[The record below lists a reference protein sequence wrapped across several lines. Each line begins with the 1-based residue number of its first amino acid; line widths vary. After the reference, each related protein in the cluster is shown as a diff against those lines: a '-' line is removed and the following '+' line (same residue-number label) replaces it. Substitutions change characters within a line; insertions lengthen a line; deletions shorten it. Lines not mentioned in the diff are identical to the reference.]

1 MPDWT
6 CRERVDDRGQ
16 VSDDWLRP
24 LGETGLVVSAIG
36 AGGGP
41 LGNMPET
48 FGSDVDADQGIA
60 TVRRI
65 LAGPI
70 TFLDTSNVYGGGDS
84 ERRIGRALGEVGGL
98 PAGFVLATKVD
109 RGADGSF
116 DAARVRRSFEESLQ
130 RLGLDRIQLLFLHD
144 PEFAVTFDDAM
155 TPNGAVPALVR
166 IKDEGLAG
174 VIGVAG
180 GEIALM
186 RRFVETGAFDVLLTH
201 SRYSLVDRSADET
214 ITIAR
219 ERGVAVVNAA
229 VLGGGILAVGTSRST
244 RYGYREAPGET
255 LTAVAAIED
264 VCRRHGVPLAAAAM
278 QFSLRDERISSTLVG
293 FSRPERV
300 DETVRLA
307 HWPIPDELWSDVEG
321 HVPAPGVWLW

>member
-1 MPDWT
+1 M
-6 CRERVDDRGQ
+6 
-16 VSDDWLRP
+16 SDDWLRP
-24 LGETGLVVSAIG
+24 LGATGLVVSAIG

-41 LGNMPET
+41 LGGMPET
-48 FGSDVDADQGIA
+48 SGRVAADQGVA

-70 TFLDTSNVYGGGDS
+70 TLLDTSNGYGGGES
-84 ERRIGRALGEVGGL
+84 ERRIGTALGEVGGI
-98 PAGFVLATKVD
+98 PSGFVLATKVD

-116 DAARVRRSFEESLQ
+116 GAARVRQSLEESLQ

-144 PEFAVTFDDAM
+144 PEFAVTFDEAM
-155 TPNGAVPALVR
+155 APQGAVPELLR
-166 IKDEGLAG
+166 LKEEGLAG

-214 ITIAR
+214 ITFAR
-219 ERGVAVVNAA
+219 GRGVAVVNAA

-244 RYGYREAPGET
+244 RYGYRDASPET
-255 LTAVAAIED
+255 LTAIAAIEG
-264 VCRRHGVPLAAAAM
+264 VCRSHDVPLAAAAM
-278 QFSLRDERISSTLVG
+278 QFSQRDERISSTLVG

-300 DETVRLA
+300 DETIRLA
-307 HWPIPDELWSDVEG
+307 QWPIPDELWIELEH
-321 HVPAPGVWLW
+321 HVPAPEVWLW

>member
-1 MPDWT
+1 M
-6 CRERVDDRGQ
+6 
-16 VSDDWLRP
+16 SDDWLRP
-24 LGETGLVVSAIG
+24 LGATGLVVSAIG

-41 LGNMPET
+41 LGGMPET
-48 FGSDVDADQGIA
+48 SGRVAADQGVA

-70 TFLDTSNVYGGGDS
+70 TLLDTSNGYGGGES
-84 ERRIGRALGEVGGL
+84 ERRIGTALGEVGGI
-98 PAGFVLATKVD
+98 PSGFVLATKVD

-116 DAARVRRSFEESLQ
+116 GAARVRQSLEESLQ

-144 PEFAVTFDDAM
+144 PEFAVTFDEAM
-155 TPNGAVPALVR
+155 APQGAVPELLR
-166 IKDEGLAG
+166 LKEEGLAG

-219 ERGVAVVNAA
+219 GRGVAVVNAA

-244 RYGYREAPGET
+244 RYGYRDASPET
-255 LTAVAAIED
+255 LTAIAAIEG
-264 VCRRHGVPLAAAAM
+264 VCRSHDVPLAAAAM
-278 QFSLRDERISSTLVG
+278 QFSQRDERISSTLVG

-300 DETVRLA
+300 DETIRLA
-307 HWPIPDELWSDVEG
+307 QWPIPDELWIELEH
-321 HVPAPGVWLW
+321 HVPAPEVWLW

>member
-1 MPDWT
+1 M
-6 CRERVDDRGQ
+6 
-16 VSDDWLRP
+16 SDDWLRP
-24 LGETGLVVSAIG
+24 LGRSGLVVSAIG

-41 LGNMPET
+41 LGSMPET
-48 FGSDVDADQGIA
+48 FARGVATDQGVA

-70 TFLDTSNVYGGGDS
+70 TFLDTSNGYGGGES
-84 ERRIGRALGEVGGL
+84 ERRIGQALGEVGGI
-98 PAGFVLATKVD
+98 PSGFVLATKVD

-116 DAARVRRSFEESLQ
+116 GAARVRQSLEESLQ

-144 PEFAVTFDDAM
+144 PEFAVTFDEAM
-155 TPNGAVPALVR
+155 APQGAVPGLVR
-166 IKDEGLAG
+166 LKDEGLAG

-229 VLGGGILAVGTSRST
+229 VLGGGILAVGTSRSR
-244 RYGYREAPGET
+244 RYGYRDASPET
-255 LTAVAAIED
+255 LTAIAAIED
-264 VCRRHGVPLAAAAM
+264 VCRSHDVPLAAAAM
-278 QFSLRDERISSTLVG
+278 QFSQRDERISSTLVG

-300 DETVRLA
+300 DETIRLA
-307 HWPIPDELWSDVEG
+307 QWSIPDELWIEVER

>member
-1 MPDWT
+1 M
-6 CRERVDDRGQ
+6 
-16 VSDDWLRP
+16 SDDWLRP
-24 LGETGLVVSAIG
+24 LGATGLVVSAIG

-41 LGNMPET
+41 LGGMPET
-48 FGSDVDADQGIA
+48 SGRVAADQGVA

-70 TFLDTSNVYGGGDS
+70 TLLDTSNGYGGGES
-84 ERRIGRALGEVGGL
+84 ERRIGTALGEVGGI
-98 PAGFVLATKVD
+98 PSGFVLATKVD

-116 DAARVRRSFEESLQ
+116 GAARVRQSLEESLQ

-144 PEFAVTFDDAM
+144 PEFAVTFDEAM
-155 TPNGAVPALVR
+155 APQGAVPELLR
-166 IKDEGLAG
+166 LKEEGLAG

-214 ITIAR
+214 ITFAR
-219 ERGVAVVNAA
+219 GRGVAVVNAA

-244 RYGYREAPGET
+244 RYGYRDGDRRDRGCVPQSRRPARSRGD
-255 LTAVAAIED
+255 AVLPARRAD
-264 VCRRHGVPLAAAAM
+264 QLDACRLLPAGACRRDHPSGPMADPRRALDRA
-278 QFSLRDERISSTLVG
+278 R
-293 FSRPERV
+293 
-300 DETVRLA
+300 
-307 HWPIPDELWSDVEG
+307 
-321 HVPAPGVWLW
+321 APRAGT

>member
-1 MPDWT
+1 MT
-6 CRERVDDRGQ
+6 A
-16 VSDDWLRP
+16 WLRP

-41 LGNMPET
+41 LGSTPENL
-48 FGSDVDADQGIA
+48 GRDVAAAQGVA

-70 TFLDTSNVYGGGDS
+70 TFLDTSNGYGDGES
-84 ERRIGRALGEVGGL
+84 ERRIGTALGEAGGL
-98 PAGFVLATKVD
+98 PDGFVLATKVD

-116 DAARVRRSFEESLQ
+116 GATRVRRSLEESLQ

-144 PEFAVTFDDAM
+144 PEFAVTFDEAM
-155 TPNGAVPALVR
+155 APHGAVPELVR
-166 IKDEGLAG
+166 LKEEGLAG

-180 GEIALM
+180 GEIGLM
-186 RRFVETGAFDVLLTH
+186 RRFVETDAFDVLLTH

-214 ITIAR
+214 ITAAR

-229 VLGGGILAVGTSRST
+229 VLGGGILAVGTDGST
-244 RYGYREAPGET
+244 RYGYREAPLAT
-255 LTAVAAIED
+255 LQAIAAIEG
-264 VCRRHGVPLAAAAM
+264 VCRGHDVPLAAAAM
-278 QFSLRDERISSTLVG
+278 QFSMRDERIGSTLVG

-300 DETVRLA
+300 DETIRLA
-307 HWPIPDELWSDVEG
+307 QWSIPGELWSEVERC
-321 HVPAPGVWLW
+321 VPAPDSWLW

>member
-1 MPDWT
+1 MG
-6 CRERVDDRGQ
+6 EV
-16 VSDDWLRP
+16 VSEDWLRP
-24 LGETGLVVSAIG
+24 LGETDLVVSAIG

-41 LGNMPET
+41 LGSMPET
-48 FGSDVDADQGIA
+48 FGRDVDTDQGVA

-70 TFLDTSNVYGGGDS
+70 TFLDTSNAYGAGES
-84 ERRIGRALGEVGGL
+84 ERRIGRALSEVGDL

-116 DAARVRRSFEESLQ
+116 GAARVRRSLEESLQ
-130 RLGLDRIQLLFLHD
+130 RLGLDSIQLLFLHD
-144 PEFAVTFDDAM
+144 PEFSMTFDEAM
-155 TPNGAVPALVR
+155 APHGAVAELVR
-166 IKDEGLAG
+166 LKDEGLAG

-186 RRFVETGAFDVLLTH
+186 RRFVETEAFDVLLTH

-219 ERGVAVVNAA
+219 QRGVAVVNAA

-244 RYGYREAPGET
+244 RYGYQEAPPET
-255 LTAVAAIED
+255 LAAVGAIEGL
-264 VCRRHGVPLAAAAM
+264 CRGHGIPLAAAAM
-278 QFSLRDERISSTLVG
+278 QFSQRDERISSTLVG

-300 DETVRLA
+300 DEIVGLA
-307 HWPIPDELWSDVEG
+307 QLPIPDELWSEIEG
-321 HVPAPGVWLW
+321 HVPAPDVWLW

>member
-1 MPDWT
+1 M
-6 CRERVDDRGQ
+6 
-16 VSDDWLRP
+16 SADWLRP
-24 LGETGLVVSAIG
+24 LGETGLAVSAIG

-41 LGNMPET
+41 LGSMPGT
-48 FGSDVDADQGIA
+48 FGRGVAADQGVA

-70 TFLDTSNVYGGGDS
+70 TLLDTSNGYGGGES
-84 ERRIGRALGEVGGL
+84 ERRIGKALGEVGGM
-98 PAGFVLATKVD
+98 PSGFVLATKVD

-116 DAARVRRSFEESLQ
+116 GAARVRQSLEESLQ

-144 PEFAVTFDDAM
+144 PEFAVTFDEAM
-155 TPNGAVPALVR
+155 ASQGAVPELVR
-166 IKDEGLAG
+166 LKDEGLAG

-180 GEIALM
+180 GEIDLM

-201 SRYSLVDRSADET
+201 SRYSLVDRSADQT

-244 RYGYREAPGET
+244 RYGYRDASPET
-255 LTAVAAIED
+255 LTAIAAIEG
-264 VCRRHGVPLAAAAM
+264 VCRRHDVPLAAAAM
-278 QFSLRDERISSTLVG
+278 QFSQRDERISSTLVG
-293 FSRPERV
+293 FSRPKRV
-300 DETVRLA
+300 DETIRLA
-307 HWPIPDELWSDVEG
+307 QWPIPDELWIELER
-321 HVPAPGVWLW
+321 HLPAPGVWLW

>member
-1 MPDWT
+1 M
-6 CRERVDDRGQ
+6 
-16 VSDDWLRP
+16 SDDWLRP

-41 LGNMPET
+41 LGSMPEIL
-48 FGSDVDADQGIA
+48 GREVPAEQGVA

-70 TFLDTSNVYGGGDS
+70 NFLDTSNGYGGGDS
-84 ERRIGRALGEVGGL
+84 ERRIGKALAEVDGM
-98 PAGFVLATKVD
+98 PSGFVLATKVD
-109 RGADGSF
+109 PGADGSF
-116 DAARVRRSFEESLQ
+116 GAARVRQSLEESLQ

-144 PEFAVTFDDAM
+144 PEVAVTFDEAM
-155 TPNGAVPALVR
+155 APQGAVPELVR
-166 IKDEGLAG
+166 LKDEGLAG

-180 GEIALM
+180 GEIALI

-229 VLGGGILAVGTSRST
+229 VLGGGILAVGTSQSR
-244 RYGYREAPGET
+244 RYGYRDAAPET
-255 LTAVAAIED
+255 LTAIAAIEG
-264 VCRRHGVPLAAAAM
+264 VCRSHHVPLAAAAM
-278 QFSLRDERISSTLVG
+278 QFSQRDERISSTLVG
-293 FSRPERV
+293 FSQPERV
-300 DETVRLA
+300 DETIRLA
-307 HWPIPDELWSDVEG
+307 HWPIPDELWTEVER

>member
-1 MPDWT
+1 MSG
-6 CRERVDDRGQ
+6 ESVRVLRPSALNG
-16 VSDDWLRP
+16 DWLRP
-24 LGETGLVVSAIG
+24 LGDTGLVVSAIG
-36 AGGGP
+36 AGGSP
-41 LGNMPET
+41 LGSVPAN
-48 FGSDVDADQGIA
+48 FGRDVDANEAVA
-60 TVRRI
+60 TVLRI

-70 TFLDTSNVYGGGDS
+70 TFLDTSNGYSGGES
-84 ERRIGRALGEVGGL
+84 ERRIGAALAEAGGL

-109 RGADGSF
+109 PGEDGSF
-116 DAARVRRSFEESLQ
+116 GAARVRQSLEESLQ

-144 PEFAVTFDDAM
+144 PEFAVTFDEAM
-155 TPNGAVPALVR
+155 ASEGAVPELVR

-180 GEIALM
+180 GASAMM
-186 RRFVETGAFDVLLTH
+186 RRFVETGDFDVLLTH

-214 ITIAR
+214 ITRAQ

-244 RYGYREAPGET
+244 RYAYREASQNT
-255 LTAVAAIED
+255 LTAIAAIEG
-264 VCRRHGVPLAAAAM
+264 VCRAHDVPLAAAAM
-278 QFSLRDERISSTLVG
+278 KFSRRDERVSSTLVG

-307 HWPIPDELWSDVEG
+307 QWPIPDELWSEVER
-321 HVPAPGVWLW
+321 HVPAPDNWVW